1 MFFHNRKEMGEERE
15 RRLAT
20 RLTTMRLA
28 MLSAGTLTLRDG
40 KLGKIIS
47 PYVISKWK
55 FLKVSLVGLLEGV
68 ILRKKEKIFHK

>member
-1 MFFHNRKEMGEERE
+1 
-15 RRLAT
+15 
-20 RLTTMRLA
+20 MRLA

-40 KLGKIIS
+40 KLLGKIIS

-55 FLKVSLVGLLEGV
+55 FLKVSLVGQLEGV

>member
-1 MFFHNRKEMGEERE
+1 
-15 RRLAT
+15 
-20 RLTTMRLA
+20 MRLA

-55 FLKVSLVGLLEGV
+55 FLKVSLVGQLEGV